1 MLGTLGSSPWA
12 TEASLALR
20 LPRFSPVDRED
31 WAFDVVVTWPAW
43 RFLGGAF
50 GLGGLEGFEL
60 DDEYRR
66 ARGRMVVPLA
76 RTAAGVKLERRG
88 DAGAAA
94 TTRRTDEGNMI
105 GRAVA
110 REVLGGW
117 GAGAGAW

>member
-12 TEASLALR
+12 TEVSLVLR
-20 LPRFSPVDRED
+20 LPRFSLVDRED
-31 WAFDVVVTWPAW
+31 EAADVAVTWPAW

-60 DDEYRR
+60 EDEYRR
-66 ARGRMVVPLA
+66 ARGRMAVPVA
-76 RTAAGVKLERRG
+76 RTVGVKLERSG

-94 TTRRTDEGNMI
+94 TTRRTDEGNMA

-110 REVLGGW
+110 KDVLGGW
-117 GAGAGAW
+117 GTGAGAW